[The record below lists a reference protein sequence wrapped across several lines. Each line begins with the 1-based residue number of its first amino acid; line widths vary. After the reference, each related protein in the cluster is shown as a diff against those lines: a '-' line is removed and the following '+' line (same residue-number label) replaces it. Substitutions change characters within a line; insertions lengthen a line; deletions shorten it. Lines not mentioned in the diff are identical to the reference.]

1 MTTDCVLPPYVAVNV
16 TSAGAETPLLVTV
29 TGNETLMLPRATVT
43 ADGTI
48 SAFRSAPIVCSVITA
63 PLPGAAALS
72 VTVPVAV
79 SLRCRTTPPAPDGP
93 TTVSDCNPASEG
105 LVDVPL
111 HAAVHPHVAIVAAQ
125 RR

>member
-1 MTTDCVLPPYVAVNV
+1 MTSDCVLPPYVAVNV
-16 TSAGAETPLLVTV
+16 TSAGDETPLLVTV
-29 TGNETLMLPRATVT
+29 RGNETLVPPLAMVT
-43 ADGTI
+43 DDGTI
-48 SAFRSAPIVCSVITA
+48 SAFRSAPSVCSTMTA

-79 SLRCRTTPPAPDGP
+79 SLRRRTTPPAPDGP
-93 TTVSDCNPASEG
+93 TTVSDCNPAPDG

-111 HAAVHPHVAIVAAQ
+111 HAVVQPHAAIVAAQ